1 MENNWITIYD
11 NSSAANIV
19 YVSDSI
25 TDHTGWEPDEVIGK
39 NGYYFFHPGDHASLH
54 KVHIANVMNEKMS
67 SMVSYRLLC
76 KDGSYI
82 SVETVIHYCHDVLM
96 ATNFL
101 FDENSEDHKMR
112 ANSVDE
118 VFACLPDGSLELI
131 GAWNDQQEKMQ
142 RSLTVRHDW
151 VGERVAHSQ
160 ELRFCLILNRF
171 TDALSLVYIS
181 KLAYELVGLD
191 PEKDVGRSI
200 FEFVGERDVMTLQR
214 QFDMAKEFDMVV
226 RLRFD
231 WIINKEKGLSEPVE
245 AITSSTDDGLVVVLR
260 LSPRLFV
267 NDDQLKQVPT

>member
-39 NGYYFFHPGDHASLH
+39 NAFAFFHPGDHASLH

-67 SMVSYRLLC
+67 SMVSYRFLC
-76 KDGSYI
+76 KDGSNI
-82 SVETVIHYCHDVLM
+82 PVETVIHYCHDVLM

-118 VFACLPDGSLELI
+118 VFACHPDGSLELI

-151 VGERVAHSQ
+151 VSERVAHSQ

-171 TDALSLVYIS
+171 TDALCMVYIS
-181 KLAYELVGLD
+181 KLAKQLVGLD
-191 PEKDVGRSI
+191 PENDVGRSI
-200 FEFVGERDVMTLQR
+200 FEFVGERDLGILQR
-214 QFDMAKEFDMVV
+214 QLDMAKEFDMVV

-267 NDDQLKQVPT
+267 NDDQLKQV